1 MSKSKRKTYT
11 PQGKEADHL
20 NTQAGLANVGE
31 ALDKAIDGAMKP
43 DIAEITQFD
52 DLLDEI
58 KERFPDRYESLADD
72 AANIAETDS
81 IAGAIKFLTNELNKL
96 DDQANA
102 EKPAEVPIKE
112 TPKPHT
118 AKANLHWSANPS
130 AEFNNAL
137 NELIGMFVDT
147 NQPECV
153 IEQYRDSVL
162 GQPTENDAIKMIE
175 MTKQQFNENLKKIE
189 ETVLN
194 NNNPNPKMEET
205 KMEKENNT
213 NAAQN
218 NANAQTPVVDAAALA
233 AMQNAAIAQQPKA
246 SGSALTTT
254 EKVILY
260 TAAGVAVTA
269 LIFGIV
275 AIAKANRANARI
287 TDLELSGSNDIL

>member
-20 NTQAGLANVGE
+20 NTQAGLGNVGE

-43 DIAEITQFD
+43 DDAEIKKFN
-52 DLLDEI
+52 DLITEI
-58 KERFPDRYESLADD
+58 QERFPDQYVDLSDD
-72 AANIAETDS
+72 AISIAETDS
-81 IAGAIKFLTNELNKL
+81 IAGAIKFLINELNKL

-102 EKPAEVPIKE
+102 EKPAEVPVKD
-112 TPKPHT
+112 TPKPQT

-130 AEFNNAL
+130 AAFNNAL
-137 NELIGMFVDT
+137 NELVGMFVDT
-147 NQPECV
+147 NQPECA

-162 GQPTENDAIKMIE
+162 GQPTEDDAIKMIE

-194 NNNPNPKMEET
+194 NNTNPKMEET
-205 KMEKENNT
+205 KMNNENNT

-218 NANAQTPVVDAAALA
+218 NVNAQAPVVDAAALA
-233 AMQNAAIAQQPKA
+233 AMQNAAVAQQPKA

-269 LIFGIV
+269 LIFGVI

>member
-96 DDQANA
+96 NDQANA
-102 EKPAEVPIKE
+102 EKPAEIPVKD
-112 TPKPHT
+112 TPQPKT

-130 AEFNNAL
+130 ATFNNAL

-162 GQPTENDAIKMIE
+162 QQPTEEDAIKMIA
-175 MTKQQFNENLKKIE
+175 MTKQQFDENLKKIE

-194 NNNPNPKMEET
+194 NNTNPKMEET
-205 KMEKENNT
+205 KMNNENNT

-218 NANAQTPVVDAAALA
+218 NVNAQTPVVDAAALA
-233 AMQNAAIAQQPKA
+233 AMQNAAVAKQSKA
-246 SGSALTTT
+246 TGSALTTT

-269 LIFGIV
+269 LIFGVI